1 MNKAILGKKLGMTQ
15 VFSPK
20 GLVIPVTVVE
30 ANPNVVVQIKN
41 EDNDGYNA
49 LVVAYGEIK
58 EKLVNKPMAGTFKK
72 AGVKPLRS
80 LKEFRFDDIAN
91 YTVGQ
96 EIKCDVFVEGDK
108 VDAIAVSR
116 GRGFTGSMF
125 RWNMRHQDNTHGG
138 YKVHRHQSLGSGPGV
153 GKVFKGKRMAGR
165 YGGTQVTVQNLE
177 VVRVDKDRN
186 IILVKG
192 AIPGPRNGV
201 VMLRNAVKA

>member
-96 EIKCDVFVEGDK
+96 EIKCVIKTIHTVVIKFTVINLWVVVQELEKYSK
-108 VDAIAVSR
+108 VSVWQVDMVA
-116 GRGFTGSMF
+116 
-125 RWNMRHQDNTHGG
+125 HKLQ
-138 YKVHRHQSLGSGPGV
+138 
-153 GKVFKGKRMAGR
+153 FK
-165 YGGTQVTVQNLE
+165 T
-177 VVRVDKDRN
+177 
-186 IILVKG
+186 
-192 AIPGPRNGV
+192 
-201 VMLRNAVKA
+201 LRS

>member
-30 ANPNVVVQIKN
+30 ATPNVVVQIKN

-49 LVVAYGEIK
+49 LVVAYGDIRES
-58 EKLVNKPMAGTFKK
+58 LVNKPRAGTFKK
-72 AGVKPLRS
+72 AAVEPKRS
-80 LKEFRFDDIAN
+80 LKEFKFDDITN
-91 YTVGQ
+91 YQVGQ
-96 EIKCDVFVEGDK
+96 EIKCDVFAEGDK
-108 VDAIAVSR
+108 IDAIATSR
-116 GRGFTGSMF
+116 GRGFTGSIF

-138 YKVHRHQSLGSGPGV
+138 NKVHRHQSLGSGPGV
-153 GKVFKGKRMAGR
+153 GKVFKGKKMAGR

-177 VVRVDKDRN
+177 VVRVDNERN
-186 IILVKG
+186 LILVKG